1 MLLYQLQQHNCSVGT
16 MPKDQIIRCIVFT
29 NKDREANSKA
39 GDKAVALLGPGG
51 NKVSTRLWW
60 DVKK

>member
-1 MLLYQLQQHNCSVGT
+1 

-39 GDKAVALLGPGG
+39 GDAAVALLGPGG
-51 NKVSTRLWW
+51 NKVSACLWW